1 MTSWVRQFLLE
12 CKESPEKMAPESL
25 ASASVCVC
33 VCVCV
38 CEPDQVISQS
48 INNNISVVPFLL
60 DFSSHYFNLFLLLSL
75 FIQTLFLQDF
85 NHNF

>member
-12 CKESPEKMAPESL
+12 CKESPEKMAAESL
-25 ASASVCVC
+25 ALAS

-60 DFSSHYFNLFLLLSL
+60 DFSSHYSNLFLLLSL

>member
-12 CKESPEKMAPESL
+12 CKESPEKMAAESL
-25 ASASVCVC
+25 ASASVCVR
-33 VCVCV
+33 
-38 CEPDQVISQS
+38 EPDQVISHS
-48 INNNISVVPFLL
+48 INNISVVPFLL
-60 DFSSHYFNLFLLLSL
+60 DFSSHYFNLFLLLSW